1 MHNWQHCHCY
11 TFPGITLGT
20 IPPVLPAV
28 KKFLVADVSG
38 EVNPLAMSQL
48 LSEADVDNNG
58 KGSLPLLATATKP
71 ATEILLGQEIPPL
84 PRKIVER
91 MINWEYVDFSE
102 LLPAK
107 ISSLKELID
116 NGNILLV
123 QSVDL
128 LKQIDVL

>member
-1 MHNWQHCHCY
+1 
-11 TFPGITLGT
+11 
-20 IPPVLPAV
+20 
-28 KKFLVADVSG
+28 
-38 EVNPLAMSQL
+38 MSQL

-128 LKQIDVL
+128 LKQEDVL